1 MDTAPAAMNLI
12 DTVTEIVARE
22 VGADSTEP
30 VRVRIRQAISELQDM
45 DTRDALELRWFEY
58 EIEVQS
64 RITIDL
70 EIGILASIRSLDIAA
85 APELAAVIPF
95 GNSGVIIRR
104 YWACPGE
111 RLVPAEPSV
120 RPFDVAARERI
131 RRDMAVLAEHG
142 KIHTYARG
150 FPHWFVSEHS
160 HTIVLNQWISCTEAK
175 VEECRRF
182 VKSINFQL
190 DMRYE

>member
-1 MDTAPAAMNLI
+1 MNLI

-30 VRVRIRQAISELQDM
+30 VRVRIRQALSELPDM
-45 DTRDALELRWFEY
+45 DARDILERRWFEY
-58 EIEVQS
+58 DIEVQS

-70 EIGILASIRSLDIAA
+70 EVGILASIRSLDIAA
-85 APELAAVIPF
+85 APELVAVVPF

-111 RLVPAEPSV
+111 RLLPADPNV
-120 RPFDVAARERI
+120 RPFDVAASERF

-142 KIHTYARG
+142 KIHTFARG
-150 FPHWFVSEHS
+150 FPHWFVSERS
-160 HTIVLNQWISCTEAK
+160 HTIVLNEWISCTDAK
-175 VEECRRF
+175 VEECRQF

-190 DMRYE
+190 DRHM